1 MVEFDETKNRITELN
16 FMKNKYIIP
25 HNHTVSIQER
35 GQIKGHQPV
44 ILWFTGLSGSGK
56 STIANIVEASL
67 LENFNAHTT
76 LLDGDNIRTGL
87 NNDLGFSLTDRK
99 ENIRRIGEV
108 CKLFHNAGLIV
119 ITAFISP
126 LHEDRDT
133 VRNLL
138 PQGHFI
144 EIFVDCPLEVCEGRD
159 PKGLYKKARAGEIT
173 NFTGIDSLYEIPQNP
188 EISLDTSKQN
198 AQTCAQQVI
207 EYLLKKKIIKTNDST
222 K

>member
-1 MVEFDETKNRITELN
+1 MKNR
-16 FMKNKYIIP
+16 YIIP
-25 HNHTVSIQER
+25 HNHTVTIQDR
-35 GQIKGHQPV
+35 GQIKRHQPA

-76 LLDGDNIRTGL
+76 LLDGDNIRAGL
-87 NNDLGFSLTDRK
+87 NNDLGFSISDRK

-108 CKLFHNAGLIV
+108 CKLFSDAGLIV
-119 ITAFISP
+119 VTAFISP
-126 LHEDRDT
+126 LQEDREA

-138 PQGHFI
+138 PKGHFI
-144 EIFVDCPLEVCEGRD
+144 EIHVDCPLTVCEARD
-159 PKGLYKKARAGEIT
+159 PKGLYKKARAGEIN
-173 NFTGIDSLYEIPQNP
+173 NFTGIDSRYEVPQNP

-198 AQTCAQQVI
+198 AQACAQQVI
-207 EYLLKKKIIKTNDST
+207 KYLLQKKIIKTNEPI

>member
-1 MVEFDETKNRITELN
+1 
-16 FMKNKYIIP
+16 MKNKYVIP
-25 HNHTVSIQER
+25 HNHTISIKER
-35 GQIKGHQPV
+35 GQIKGHQSA

-67 LENFNAHTT
+67 LENFNAHTF

-108 CKLFHNAGLIV
+108 CKLFYKAGLIV

-126 LHEDRDT
+126 LQEDRDA

-138 PQGHFI
+138 PKGLFI
-144 EIFVDCPLEVCEGRD
+144 EIHVDCPLEMCESRD
-159 PKGLYKKARAGEIT
+159 PKGLYKKARAGEIN

-188 EISLDTSKQN
+188 EISLDTSKQPPQ
-198 AQTCAQQVI
+198 ACAQQVI
-207 EYLLKKKIIKTNDST
+207 EYLLQQKIIKQMNQQNRQD
-222 K
+222 